1 MESYLT
7 PALIIGLVLFVWRD
21 LRKEMGDLRK
31 EIGDLRSDVRG
42 QGERLARIEGRLDP
56 APRVPSNPK

>member
-1 MESYLT
+1 MESYVT

-21 LRKEMGDLRK
+21 LRREIGELRK
-31 EIGDLRSDVRG
+31 DVTT

-56 APRVPSNPK
+56 APRLPPDEG